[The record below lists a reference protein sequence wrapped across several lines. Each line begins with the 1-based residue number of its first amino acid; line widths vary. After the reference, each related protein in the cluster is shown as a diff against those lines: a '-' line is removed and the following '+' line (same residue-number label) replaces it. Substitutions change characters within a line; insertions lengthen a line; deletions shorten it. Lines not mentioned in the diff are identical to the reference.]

1 VEKLVNETKFIERYQ
16 RNESAREDISV
27 MVKTIT
33 SSKEKERVRIKERM
47 LMTSTISSWVFYFS
61 EHKKNNVIPQS

>member
-1 VEKLVNETKFIERYQ
+1 MKLNSLKGIKEMKVR
-16 RNESAREDISV
+16 A

-33 SSKEKERVRIKERM
+33 TSKEKERVRIKERM